1 MACAGLLWLVPG
13 LLVMHIG
20 PLGGEKPWCLETSL
34 QLKSSAEPV
43 TAAVKRTIWNL
54 SLANIQAFGF
64 FFSFGEHLCVSWRW
78 TESCGWRKTPLSIP
92 SRSYFSCFAQLL
104 WVNSLS
110 VMSALLWWNLL
121 LQHLDLLKHFS
132 KLCLESFL
140 FFFYSHT
147 HSPFLWKRSR
157 GTNRSVTQISIT
169 PCWVCEISRC
179 RDWSLVQSSLKR
191 RMSLSLVGMSP
202 TWNTRELIGQASNS
216 LAVPRNET

>member
-1 MACAGLLWLVPG
+1 MCWSSVTCSRLVSYA
-13 LLVMHIG
+13 HW
-20 PLGGEKPWCLETSL
+20 PLGRGEALMFGDFFAAKEFSRTSDCCG
-34 QLKSSAEPV
+34 QTYNLKSLLGKYSG
-43 TAAVKRTIWNL
+43 IW
-54 SLANIQAFGF
+54 IF
-64 FFSFGEHLCVSWRW
+64 FFFGEHLCVSWRW

-169 PCWVCEISRC
+169 PCWVCEISCC

>member
-1 MACAGLLWLVPG
+1 MCWSSVTCSRLVSYA
-13 LLVMHIG
+13 HW
-20 PLGGEKPWCLETSL
+20 PLGRGEALMFGDFFAAKEFSRTSDCCG
-34 QLKSSAEPV
+34 QTYNLKSLLGKYSG
-43 TAAVKRTIWNL
+43 IW
-54 SLANIQAFGF
+54 I

-140 FFFYSHT
+140 FI
-147 HSPFLWKRSR
+147 P
-157 GTNRSVTQISIT
+157 IPT
-169 PCWVCEISRC
+169 PLFCESA
-179 RDWSLVQSSLKR
+179 LE
-191 RMSLSLVGMSP
+191 GP
-202 TWNTRELIGQASNS
+202 TDL
-216 LAVPRNET
+216 

>member
-1 MACAGLLWLVPG
+1 MCWSSVTCSRLVSYA
-13 LLVMHIG
+13 HW
-20 PLGGEKPWCLETSL
+20 PLGRGEALMFGDFFAAKEFSRTSDCCG
-34 QLKSSAEPV
+34 QTYNLKSLLGKYSG
-43 TAAVKRTIWNL
+43 IW
-54 SLANIQAFGF
+54 I

-78 TESCGWRKTPLSIP
+78 AESCDWRKTSLSIP

-202 TWNTRELIGQASNS
+202 TWNTRELLGQASNS

>member
-1 MACAGLLWLVPG
+1 MCWSSVTCSRLVSYA
-13 LLVMHIG
+13 HW
-20 PLGGEKPWCLETSL
+20 PLGRGEALMFGDFFAAKEFSRTSDCCGQTYNLKSLLGKYSGIWIFFFPLVNTCVLAGDEQRAVAGEKLRCLFPAVL
-34 QLKSSAEPV
+34 ISAV
-43 TAAVKRTIWNL
+43 LLN
-54 SLANIQAFGF
+54 
-64 FFSFGEHLCVSWRW
+64 
-78 TESCGWRKTPLSIP
+78 SCGWTLSAWCQPCSDEIC
-92 SRSYFSCFAQLL
+92 SCSIWIYSNIFQSCA
-104 WVNSLS
+104 WKV
-110 VMSALLWWNLL
+110 
-121 LQHLDLLKHFS
+121 F
-132 KLCLESFL
+132 F